1 MGARRTGSGELERA
15 ALRFTAMQALKA
27 HVHQGRLVVDEP
39 TDLPEGE
46 VIYLVAIARDADLD
60 DEERER
66 LDASLELSAEQAR
79 AGRLVDADDVIAK
92 LLAHG

>member
-1 MGARRTGSGELERA
+1 
-15 ALRFTAMQALKA
+15 MQAVKV
-27 HVHQGRLVVDEP
+27 HVHQGRLVIDDP

-46 VIYLVAIARDADLD
+46 VVYLVAIARDADLD

-79 AGRLVDADDVIAK
+79 AGNLVDADEVIAR
-92 LLAHG
+92 LLASG